1 MERVTKSNLT
11 EYGPKITN
19 GFSAYF
25 KNNVLL
31 TLQAKLKKKKKKATK
46 NPHKTKG
53 SPTNSKLSREVS
65 TILKDYFIIYTRFC
79 FQKYN

>member
-31 TLQAKLKKKKKKATK
+31 TLQAKLKKKKKSNKK
-46 NPHKTKG
+46 P
-53 SPTNSKLSREVS
+53 P
-65 TILKDYFIIYTRFC
+65 
-79 FQKYN
+79 